1 MWGYM
6 KFGIY
11 APNFG
16 NTFGNPKRVTELAV
30 EAEKAGW
37 DGFFLWDHIIYTEE
51 GYQNIIDPFIAL
63 TGVAMNTETIKLG
76 TTVTPLPRRRPWKLA
91 RETVTLDTISNG
103 RLILGVGLGGSRE
116 LSLMNEE
123 TNPKIL
129 AEMAE
134 EHLEILMGLWSGEE
148 FNYDGKYY
156 KIDTV
161 KFQPTPIQKPRIR
174 VWGAGTWPKKGPFR
188 RAAKLDGVIPLS
200 MDYREPL
207 TPHDF
212 RDMITYMRKH
222 GMSAPYD
229 VVEISFD
236 ATKSNEKKRR
246 IIDFQDAGVNWW
258 LELVSDWNGGY
269 EKIRDIITQGP
280 TQI

>member
-1 MWGYM
+1 M
-6 KFGIY
+6 KYGIDLFCFLY
-11 APNFG
+11 G
-16 NTFGNPKRVTELAV
+16 NGKKGIDFHVDLAV
-30 EAEKAGW
+30 AAEDAGW
-37 DGFFLWDHIIYTEE
+37 DGFFIWDHIWAFWE
-51 GYQNIIDPFIAL
+51 GTMGCVDPWIVMAA
-63 TGVAMNTETIKLG
+63 VAAKTDELKIGPM
-76 TTVTPLPRRRPWKLA
+76 VTPIPRRRPSKLA

-212 RDMITYMRKH
+212 RDMNTYMRKH

-269 EKIRDIITQGP
+269 EKIRDIITQCP